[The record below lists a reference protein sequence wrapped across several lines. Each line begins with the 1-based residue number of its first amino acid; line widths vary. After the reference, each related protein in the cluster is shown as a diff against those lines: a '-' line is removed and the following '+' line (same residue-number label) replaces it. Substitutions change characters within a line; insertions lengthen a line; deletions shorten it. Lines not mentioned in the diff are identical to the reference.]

1 MKKSNQLIDYEYNS
15 WLFAGV
21 LLICFAFSAGMRY
34 QQFETWK
41 NAPNIYFVGE
51 RPLMTTL
58 DAPFWLRLA
67 REYNEVK
74 FGGEALQIDKR
85 SKDEKSKNTESIN
98 AKFIDYYPS
107 LSSSSETNYRNVPLL
122 SFLIAKITPFFNN
135 NYYLTG
141 TLLVPILA
149 SLFII
154 PLGIYFF
161 VIGMPVL
168 GMLGGLIGTFY
179 GARLLLPL

>member
-85 SKDEKSKNTESIN
+85 SKDEKSK
-98 AKFIDYYPS
+98 
-107 LSSSSETNYRNVPLL
+107 SE
-122 SFLIAKITPFFNN
+122 
-135 NYYLTG
+135 
-141 TLLVPILA
+141 
-149 SLFII
+149 
-154 PLGIYFF
+154 
-161 VIGMPVL
+161 
-168 GMLGGLIGTFY
+168 
-179 GARLLLPL
+179 